1 MNTTTAN
8 ILIVGVGGQ
17 GTILASDILCAA
29 AMEAGLDAKKS
40 EIHGMSQRGGS
51 VFSHVRFAPKVH
63 SPVIP
68 MGKVDVL
75 VALEEM
81 EAARWVDW
89 LAPTGR
95 MVVSGTRI
103 LPANVTAYPEGIVD
117 ALKQRVSACLHI
129 PADRLLEAA
138 GSEKYVNVFL
148 LGAASKGIDFPESA
162 WYAAIERLVPPGT
175 ADANKAAFIAGRNLS

>member
-1 MNTTTAN
+1 
-8 ILIVGVGGQ
+8 
-17 GTILASDILCAA
+17 
-29 AMEAGLDAKKS
+29 
-40 EIHGMSQRGGS
+40 
-51 VFSHVRFAPKVH
+51 
-63 SPVIP
+63 
-68 MGKVDVL
+68 MGNVDVL

-95 MVVSGTRI
+95 MVVRNADPPRKCHCISGE
-103 LPANVTAYPEGIVD
+103 VVD